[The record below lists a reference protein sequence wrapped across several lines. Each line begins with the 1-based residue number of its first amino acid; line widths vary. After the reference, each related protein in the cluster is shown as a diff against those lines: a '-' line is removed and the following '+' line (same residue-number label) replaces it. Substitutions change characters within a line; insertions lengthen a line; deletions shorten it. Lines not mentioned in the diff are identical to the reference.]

1 MKRAGTVTSLLL
13 VLFLVPA
20 GCLRED
26 SSSAPDDRPVPVD
39 VVIPFEGPLPRTRHF
54 SASTMPWEMVVLSF
68 KTTGRLKEVLFEEG
82 DRVTRG
88 QPLARLDPVDQ
99 YMARQVAREQLRS
112 LSPDVERLTRLA
124 GQGAVAEAEKERVL
138 GWRDALATQL
148 GQADIALGATHLAA
162 PRDGIIGRRMAH
174 PGEMMEP
181 SRPLGV
187 LLAMDPLKVV
197 LAVRAEELAWFP
209 AGHGVRVVLGGRAL
223 TGRVHQ
229 VATAADEV
237 TRLFQV
243 TLTIPNPPDA
253 PEPLRAGQLARVEI
267 DLPAL
272 TGRFVPEEAVE
283 LGAGGLARL
292 PGIVDGRVKLV
303 VVKPGAREGGWV
315 AVGGELAAGFQ
326 VILGFELPEGQPV
339 TVRTA
344 WTRDTWASRPKD

>member
-1 MKRAGTVTSLLL
+1 MTRVRLAPALIVVLSLTL
-13 VLFLVPA
+13 A
-20 GCLRED
+20 GCPREE
-26 SSSAPDDRPVPVD
+26 SRSAPDDRPVPVD
-39 VVIPFEGPLPRTRHF
+39 VVAPFEGPLPRARHF
-54 SASTMPWEMVVLSF
+54 TASTMPMEMVVLSF

-112 LSPDVERLTRLA
+112 LAPDVERLTRLA

-209 AGHGVRVVLGGRAL
+209 AGHEVRVALAGRTL

-229 VATAADEV
+229 VASAADEV

-243 TLTIPNPPDA
+243 TLTVPNPPDA
-253 PEPLRAGQLARVEI
+253 PELRAGQLARVEI
-267 DLPAL
+267 DLPPLA
-272 TGRFVPEEAVE
+272 GRFVPEEVVE

-315 AVGGELAAGFQ
+315 AIEGELPKGLQ
-326 VILGFELPEGQPV
+326 VVLGFELPEGQPV